1 MISWAVIV
9 NSKEN
14 WIDFIPET
22 PIDKS
27 DPKRGLKRIKN
38 FKKKRKTA
46 TFNKRCCMENSQFLV
61 AL

>member
-27 DPKRGLKRIKN
+27 DPKWGLKRIKII
-38 FKKKRKTA
+38 KEK
-46 TFNKRCCMENSQFLV
+46 ENSHFQ
-61 AL
+61 